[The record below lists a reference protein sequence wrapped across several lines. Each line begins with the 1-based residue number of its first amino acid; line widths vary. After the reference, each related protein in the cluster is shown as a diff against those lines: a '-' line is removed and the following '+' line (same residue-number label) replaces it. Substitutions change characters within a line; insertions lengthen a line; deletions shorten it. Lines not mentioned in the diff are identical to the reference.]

1 MGSNEADWRLTT
13 MARWAERTG
22 APFRALRPAA
32 RPARDPL
39 GGLAL
44 PCPGYVGRV
53 REEWAAVGE
62 PARFVAT
69 IPDALVIG
77 PHGVV
82 GAADGTLFY
91 DSFQAIQRIPECGF
105 TPARPLPAPPDW
117 EPSVTVPPA
126 LFDLPVSPAT
136 PPVAGRVLAGTSL
149 LAGFMWDHNYYHWM
163 LEALPRL
170 ALPAADE
177 VRSADRLLLLE
188 PRHAYKTRSL
198 ELAGIDP
205 ARVEWIGDETVR
217 CERLLFPSRVCRSG
231 WVSRFAVDWLRH
243 HLTGRGRRLLGALPR
258 LGRGRRLFVS
268 RGDTANRR
276 MLNED
281 EVFEVFRARG
291 FERVA
296 SAGLSLDQQIG
307 LFSRA
312 GAVVAPHGAGMVN
325 SLFMRPGG
333 LVVDIMSASYLNPGI
348 WTLCDAAGLRY
359 QPVIGPPARDGG
371 DFVFPAEQA
380 REAAALFGG

>member
-1 MGSNEADWRLTT
+1 MDDWRLTT
-13 MARWAERTG
+13 MADWAERSG
-22 APFRALRPAA
+22 APFRPLRPAV

-39 GGLAL
+39 DRLAL
-44 PCPGYVGRV
+44 PCPDYVRRV
-53 REEWAAVGE
+53 ADEWSAVGE

-69 IPDALVIG
+69 IPEALVVG

-91 DSFQAIQRIPECGF
+91 DSFQAIQRIGECGF
-105 TPARPLPAPPDW
+105 TPARALPAPPDW

-126 LFDLPVSPAT
+126 LFGLPVRPG
-136 PPVAGRVLAGTSL
+136 PVAGRRLAGTSL
-149 LAGFMWDHNYYHWM
+149 LVGFMWDHNYYHWM

-170 ALPAADE
+170 ALLDAGEAGS
-177 VRSADRLLLLE
+177 VDRLLLLA
-188 PRHAYKTRSL
+188 PRHAYKIRSL
-198 ELAGIDP
+198 ELAGLDP
-205 ARVEWIGDETVR
+205 SRVEWIGDETVA
-217 CERLLFPSRVCRSG
+217 CERVVFPSRICRTG
-231 WVSRFAVDWLRH
+231 WVSRDAVDWLR
-243 HLTGRGRRLLGALPR
+243 RRLAPAERG
-258 LGRGRRLFVS
+258 GSGRRLFVS

-296 SAGLSLDQQIG
+296 SAGLTLDQQIA
-307 LFSRA
+307 LFSQA
-312 GAVVAPHGAGMVN
+312 EAVVAPHGAGMVN

-348 WTLCDAAGLRY
+348 WTLCDAAGLAY

-371 DFVFPAEQA
+371 DFAFPAEQA
-380 REAAALFGG
+380 RQVAAALFDPCAGSGRRSS